1 MKQRTRV
8 ITIIGF
14 AALAFSLSITGCK
27 KIEKQAGKEN
37 AAGEFS
43 PVALGLPDG
52 VESVGPDPMGRHWY
66 KTSDPKAEQWAYDPK
81 TKTLYT
87 ATKDE
92 KTGEWV
98 LKEKPE
104 VTATSLGLAADTVE
118 LGKDPNGV
126 YWFEAGEKRFA
137 YNTKNKTLYNAQ
149 KDAAGN
155 WELGAPVK
163 KP

>member
-1 MKQRTRV
+1 MKTRTSLIA
-8 ITIIGF
+8 ITGL
-14 AALAFSLSITGCK
+14 AALAISPYLTGCK
-27 KIEKQAGKEN
+27 KIESQAGKEN
-37 AAGEFS
+37 AAVEFPPAS
-43 PVALGLPDG
+43 LGLPDG

-66 KTSDPKAEQWAYDPK
+66 RTSDPNAPQWAYDPK
-81 TKTLYT
+81 TKTLFT

-98 LKEKPE
+98 LKEKQE
-104 VTATSLGLAADTVE
+104 VTAASLGLAANTVE

-126 YWFEAGEKRFA
+126 YWFESGEKRFA

-155 WELGAPVK
+155 WELAPVK

>member
-1 MKQRTRV
+1 MKRHT
-8 ITIIGF
+8 
-14 AALAFSLSITGCK
+14 ALLTLVACATLLATPFFSGCK
-27 KIEKQAGKEN
+27 KIEKQAGKE

-43 PVALGLPDG
+43 PGTLGLPAGAKSLGAD
-52 VESVGPDPMGRHWY
+52 EMGRHWY
-66 KTSDPKAEQWAYDPK
+66 QTPDSDEPQWMYDPK
-81 TKTLYT
+81 TKTLYD
-87 ATKDE
+87 ASKD
-92 KTGEWV
+92 KKSGEWT
-98 LKEKPE
+98 LKAMPE
-104 VTATSLGLAADTVE
+104 VTASSLGLAADTVE

-137 YNTKNKTLYNAQ
+137 YNMKNKTLYAAQ